1 MTDLQMIAEAASLT
15 GGGLAAWATAHYYA
29 LPHALWADRHT
40 RRALFRRAAI
50 RRNWK
55 RQTQQLGLGV
65 ANPVPGRLARLCN
78 RKPGPQ
84 HPPLRSSADPYGVT
98 LHTRTL
104 LGVDLDRWQGQSG
117 HLRNA
122 WRAERVR
129 VTQPAPGRLDLR
141 VLLRD
146 PLAEDAP
153 SPLVAR
159 AGDGWRCT
167 VTPGSLDP
175 YADILWGHDDDGHPV
190 TSSLAGGVH
199 GLIAG
204 ATRSGKS
211 IGANTLLA
219 AASLSRNVRLTVID
233 PNLATV
239 APWWR
244 TAYRVTDSG
253 DPDVA
258 AALLTEISD
267 ELEGNKALFW
277 EARTDRVTEFT
288 ADRPLHV
295 VVIDELP
302 NYTRH
307 ADRKKA
313 ERFTAALLRFASQSA
328 KFGGRLWLIAQKPG
342 ADVLSTTV
350 RMNLSARLCYR
361 VDTSE
366 DFEHLFPEGRSLPFT
381 AADRSLLP
389 GVGVAV
395 VGSMPTPARF
405 RSVYLP
411 TEACWAIGDA
421 ICAAGG
427 QLREPGEQ
435 S

>member
-1 MTDLQMIAEAASLT
+1 MTDLPTLAEAASLT

-40 RRALFRRAAI
+40 RRALYRRAAI
-50 RRNWK
+50 RRGWK
-55 RQTQQLGLGV
+55 RQTRQLGLGV
-65 ANPVPGRLARLCN
+65 AQPVPGWLDRALN
-78 RKPGPQ
+78 RQPGPQ
-84 HPPLRSSADPYGVT
+84 HPWLRATADQYGVT
-98 LHTRTL
+98 IRTGTM
-104 LGVDLDRWQGQSG
+104 LGVGLDEWVKQSE

-122 WRAERVR
+122 WRAERIKI
-129 VTQPAPGRLDLR
+129 TQPEPGRLNLR

-146 PLAEDAP
+146 PLADDAP
-153 SPLVAR
+153 SPLVA
-159 AGDGWRCT
+159 ASGSGWRCT

-175 YADILWGHDDDGHPV
+175 YDPILWGYDDDGHPV

-219 AASLSRNVRLTVID
+219 VASLTRNVRLTIID
-233 PNLATV
+233 PNLATA

-244 TAYRVTDSG
+244 TAYRVTDSS
-253 DPDVA
+253 DPDDA
-258 AALLTEISD
+258 AAVLNAVSD

-277 EARTDRVTEFT
+277 ESRTDRVSEFT
-288 ADRPLHV
+288 EDRPLHV

-307 ADRKKA
+307 PDRKKS
-313 ERFTAALLRFASQSA
+313 ERFAAALLRFASQSA

-350 RMNLSARLCYR
+350 RMNLSARICYR
-361 VDTSE
+361 VDTGE

-381 AADRSLLP
+381 AADRSLPP
-389 GVGVAV
+389 GVGVAA
-395 VGSMPTPARF
+395 VGSMPAPVRF
-405 RSVYLP
+405 RSVHLP
-411 TEACWAIGDA
+411 TEACWSIADA

-427 QLREPGEQ
+427 QRRESG
-435 S
+435 SAA